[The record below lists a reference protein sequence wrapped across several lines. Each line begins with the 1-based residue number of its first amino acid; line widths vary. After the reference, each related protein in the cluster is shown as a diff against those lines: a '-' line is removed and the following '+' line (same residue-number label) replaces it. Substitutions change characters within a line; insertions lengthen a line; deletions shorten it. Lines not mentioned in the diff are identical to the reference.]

1 MKKTL
6 LESLTIDSNKNE
18 VERTKDLILSSIE
31 GRVFEMKSFT
41 DIYKECSQEIRKKI
55 IDTSLWH
62 IDSKIDEIEELAN
75 MLNQLKEK
83 DVNIAQVRNH
93 VHQLNHKN
101 VYSYDN
107 AIEEIYLEMATQS
120 R

>member
-6 LESLTIDSNKNE
+6 LESLTINSNKNE
-18 VERTKDLILSSIE
+18 VEQTKDLILSSIE

-55 IDTSLWH
+55 IDISLWH

-75 MLNQLKEK
+75 MLNQLKGK

-93 VHQLNHKN
+93 VHQLNYKN
-101 VYSYDN
+101 MYSYDN
-107 AIEEIYLEMATQS
+107 EIEEIYLEMATQS

>member
-6 LESLTIDSNKNE
+6 LESLTINSNKNE
-18 VERTKDLILSSIE
+18 VEQTKDLILSSIE
-31 GRVFEMKSFT
+31 ERVFEMKSFT

-55 IDTSLWH
+55 IDMSLWH

-93 VHQLNHKN
+93 VYQLNHKN
-101 VYSYDN
+101 MYSYDN
-107 AIEEIYLEMATQS
+107 EIEEINLEILAYNK
-120 R
+120 